1 MTNWNIQKNPDATYR
16 ARHPGLFSALA
27 PAEIA
32 NKRGTGFVNMQYHND
47 HYSST
52 RGNDKKNDAPA
63 TGAFEQ
69 DTSFLWWWYR
79 LTAPNLVTTDDNLHL
94 RDLSRR
100 GRLTS
105 ATLLIVILL
114 VLAAEPVAILGPNK
128 ALIFILLLPVAID
141 IVALIFNKLGR
152 ITVAGVLVIVGIEV
166 GLVLSILGPT
176 MAGGGLTSYLLP
188 QFDLMVQ
195 AEFVA
200 ITLLRPRSVFLMA
213 FLHCTFIIGAIL
225 VLPHSA
231 EFAPIFATNE
241 YEIFLRPIT
250 LQIIV
255 AFVTYLWVT
264 SAYQATRRADRAEV
278 IAELERR
285 EVERQQQEIALKQ
298 QLDEGIQQIL
308 QTHVQV
314 SNGNFSARAPLKQEN
329 VLWRI
334 AYSLNN
340 LLARLQSLHHAEQEL
355 QRARSETARLVEMV
369 HRARLGQPTRFER
382 TGTHLDPLI
391 LELAGSSF
399 VSDQFSGPM
408 VSPSS
413 SPLGRH
419 APPAERPGSR
429 NLSF

>member
-1 MTNWNIQKNPDATYR
+1 MNT
-16 ARHPGLFSALA
+16 
-27 PAEIA
+27 
-32 NKRGTGFVNMQYHND
+32 QYHND
-47 HYSST
+47 RYSSAG
-52 RGNDKKNDAPA
+52 RNDKKDDTLTASPV
-63 TGAFEQ
+63 ER

-79 LTAPNLVTTDDNLHL
+79 LTAPALVTTDDNLHL

-141 IVALIFNKLGR
+141 AVALVFNKLGS
-152 ITVAGVLVIVGIEV
+152 ITMAGVLVIVGIEV

-176 MAGGGLTSYLLP
+176 MAGGGLTTYLLP

-200 ITLLRPRSVFLMA
+200 ITLLRPKSVFLMA

-225 VLPHSA
+225 LLPHSA
-231 EFAPIFATNE
+231 EFAPLFAANR

-314 SNGNFSARAPLKQEN
+314 SNGNFSVRAPLKQEN

-355 QRARSETARLVEMV
+355 QRARTETARLVEMV
-369 HRARLGQPTRFER
+369 HRARLGQQTRFER

-391 LELAGSSF
+391 LELANSSF
-399 VSDQFSGPM
+399 VADQPRNPM
-408 VSPSS
+408 VYPSS
-413 SPLGRH
+413 PTLERH
-419 APPAERPGSR
+419 TPPSGKPGAR
-429 NLSF
+429 DLSY

>member
-1 MTNWNIQKNPDATYR
+1 MPE
-16 ARHPGLFSALA
+16 ALSCCVA
-27 PAEIA
+27 GSMSET
-32 NKRGTGFVNMQYHND
+32 KRGKRFVNTQYYND
-47 HYSST
+47 RSSSIMRNEKSSPLVADT
-52 RGNDKKNDAPA
+52 
-63 TGAFEQ
+63 FER

-79 LTAPNLVTTDDNLHL
+79 LTAPTLVTTDDNLQL

-128 ALIFILLLPVAID
+128 ALIGILLIPVAID
-141 IVALIFNKLGR
+141 VVALIFNKLGK
-152 ITVAGVLVIVGIEV
+152 ITTAGILVIIGIEV
-166 GLVLSILGPT
+166 GLILSILGPT
-176 MAGGGLTSYLLP
+176 MAGGGITTYLLP

-200 ITLLRPRSVFLMA
+200 ITLLRPKSVFVIA
-213 FLHCTFIIGAIL
+213 SLHCLFIVSAL
-225 VLPHSA
+225 LLLPHSA
-231 EFAPIFATNE
+231 EFAPIFAANE

-329 VLWRI
+329 ILWRV

-340 LLARLQSLHHAEQEL
+340 LLARLQSLNYAEQEL
-355 QRARSETARLVEMV
+355 QRARVETARLVEMI
-369 HRARLGQPTRFER
+369 HLARLGKPVRFER

-391 LELAGSSF
+391 LELANSPLVPYP
-399 VSDQFSGPM
+399 VSRDPI
-408 VSPSS
+408 VNTPSS
-413 SPLGRH
+413 SLGQQWS
-419 APPAERPGSR
+419 PSR
-429 NLSF
+429 KSGTRDLGF

>member
-1 MTNWNIQKNPDATYR
+1 MNT
-16 ARHPGLFSALA
+16 
-27 PAEIA
+27 
-32 NKRGTGFVNMQYHND
+32 QYYND
-47 HYSST
+47 RYSSIA
-52 RGNDKKNDAPA
+52 RGEKSGSLAA
-63 TGAFEQ
+63 GTFER

-79 LTAPNLVTTDDNLHL
+79 LTAPNLVTTDDNLQL

-128 ALIFILLLPVAID
+128 ALIGVLLIPVAID
-141 IVALIFNKLGR
+141 IIALIFNKIGK
-152 ITVAGVLVIVGIEV
+152 ITTAGILVIIGIEV
-166 GLVLSILGPT
+166 GLVLSIIGPT
-176 MAGGGLTSYLLP
+176 MAGGGLTTYLLP

-200 ITLLRPRSVFLMA
+200 ITLLRPKSVFVIA
-213 FLHCTFIIGAIL
+213 SLHCLFIVGAL
-225 VLPHSA
+225 FLLPHSS
-231 EFAPIFATNE
+231 EFVPIFATNE

-329 VLWRI
+329 ILWRV

-340 LLARLQSLHHAEQEL
+340 LLARLQSLNYAEQEL
-355 QRARSETARLVEMV
+355 QRARTETLRLVEMI
-369 HRARLGQPTRFER
+369 HRARLGQPVRFER

-391 LELAGSSF
+391 LELANSPLVPDPLSR
-399 VSDQFSGPM
+399 GPM
-408 VSPSS
+408 TNPAPSPSGKPWS
-413 SPLGRH
+413 SSRKSGTKNLG
-419 APPAERPGSR
+419 
-429 NLSF
+429 F

>member
-1 MTNWNIQKNPDATYR
+1 MKGCQR
-16 ARHPGLFSALA
+16 
-27 PAEIA
+27 
-32 NKRGTGFVNMQYHND
+32 KRGLRFVNTQYHTD
-47 HYSST
+47 RISSVG
-52 RGNDKKNDAPA
+52 RKDKSGSLVAS
-63 TGAFEQ
+63 TFEQ

-79 LTAPNLVTTDDNLHL
+79 LTAPNLVMTDDNLHL

-128 ALIFILLLPVAID
+128 ALVFILLIPVAID
-141 IVALIFNKLGR
+141 VVALIFNRLGS

-200 ITLLRPRSVFLMA
+200 ITLLQPRSVFLMA
-213 FLHCTFIIGAIL
+213 LLHCTFIIGAIFL
-225 VLPHSA
+225 LPHSA
-231 EFAPIFATNE
+231 EFAPIFAANG

-250 LQIIV
+250 LQVIV

-264 SAYQATRRADRAEV
+264 SAYQATKRADRAEV

-285 EVERQQQEIALKQ
+285 EVERQQQEITLKQ
-298 QLDEGIQQIL
+298 QLDEGIQQIM
-308 QTHVQV
+308 QTHIQV

-355 QRARSETARLVEMV
+355 QRARNETSRLVEMI
-369 HRARLGQPTRFER
+369 HRARQGQPTRFER
-382 TGTHLDPLI
+382 TGTHLDPLV
-391 LELAGSSF
+391 LELANSSF
-399 VSDQFSGPM
+399 VPDQFSRGQVVYPT
-408 VSPSS
+408 SPAFD
-413 SPLGRH
+413 RQQ
-419 APPAERPGSR
+419 PPSGKPGTK

>member
-1 MTNWNIQKNPDATYR
+1 MNT
-16 ARHPGLFSALA
+16 
-27 PAEIA
+27 
-32 NKRGTGFVNMQYHND
+32 QYHND
-47 HYSST
+47 YSSSAGRNEKSGSLVKT
-52 RGNDKKNDAPA
+52 SER
-63 TGAFEQ
+63 
-69 DTSFLWWWYR
+69 DTSVLWWWYR
-79 LTAPNLVTTDDNLHL
+79 FTAPNLVTTDDNLHL

-128 ALIFILLLPVAID
+128 TLVFILLIPVAID
-141 IVALIFNKLGR
+141 IVALIFNRLGS
-152 ITVAGVLVIVGIEV
+152 ITMAGILVIVGIEV
-166 GLVLSILGPT
+166 GLVLSIIGPT
-176 MAGGGLTSYLLP
+176 MAGGGLTTYLLP

-213 FLHCTFIIGAIL
+213 LLHCAFIVGAIL
-225 VLPHSA
+225 ILPRSP
-231 EFAPIFATNE
+231 EFAPIFATNG

-298 QLDEGIQQIL
+298 QLDEGIQQIM
-308 QTHVQV
+308 QTHIQV

-334 AYSLNN
+334 SYSLNN

-355 QRARSETARLVEMV
+355 QRARAETARLVEMV
-369 HRARLGQPTRFER
+369 HRARQGQSTRFDR
-382 TGTHLDPLI
+382 TGTYLDPLI
-391 LELAGSSF
+391 LELANSSF
-399 VSDQFSGPM
+399 VPDQFPRGS
-408 VSPSS
+408 VVYPSS
-413 SPLGRH
+413 PVFDKH
-419 APPAERPGSR
+419 TPPSGKPGAK
-429 NLSF
+429 NFFV

>member
-1 MTNWNIQKNPDATYR
+1 
-16 ARHPGLFSALA
+16 
-27 PAEIA
+27 
-32 NKRGTGFVNMQYHND
+32 MQYHND
-47 HYSST
+47 YSSSI
-52 RGNDKKNDAPA
+52 RKNDTSGPLV
-63 TGAFEQ
+63 TGPFER

-79 LTAPNLVTTDDNLHL
+79 LTAPALVTTDDNLQL

-114 VLAAEPVAILGPNK
+114 VLAAEPVAIFGPNK
-128 ALIFILLLPVAID
+128 ALIGILLIPVAID
-141 IVALIFNKLGR
+141 VVALIFNKLGK
-152 ITVAGVLVIVGIEV
+152 ITTAGILVIVGIEV
-166 GLVLSILGPT
+166 GLILSILGPT
-176 MAGGGLTSYLLP
+176 MAGGGLTTYLLP

-200 ITLLRPRSVFLMA
+200 ITLLRPKSVFLMA
-213 FLHCTFIIGAIL
+213 FLHCLFIIGAIL
-225 VLPHSA
+225 LLPRSA
-231 EFAPIFATNE
+231 EFAPIFAANK

-285 EVERQQQEIALKQ
+285 EVERQQQELALKQ

-314 SNGNFSARAPLKQEN
+314 SNGDFSARAPLKQEN
-329 VLWRI
+329 ILWRV

-340 LLARLQSLHHAEQEL
+340 LLARLQSLSYAEREL
-355 QRARSETARLVEMV
+355 QRARAETARLVEMV
-369 HRARLGQPTRFER
+369 HRARLGQPVRFER

-391 LELAGSSF
+391 LELANSSF
-399 VSDQFSGPM
+399 VPDHLSRGPM
-408 VSPSS
+408 VNTPFPFGKQSSPS
-413 SPLGRH
+413 G
-419 APPAERPGSR
+419 RPGTR
-429 NLSF
+429 ELGF

>member
-1 MTNWNIQKNPDATYR
+1 MNTPHRDVQ
-16 ARHPGLFSALA
+16 H
-27 PAEIA
+27 
-32 NKRGTGFVNMQYHND
+32 
-47 HYSST
+47 SST
-52 RGNDKKNDAPA
+52 WYSDTNGQAAVR
-63 TGAFEQ
+63 AFER

-79 LTAPNLVTTDDNLHL
+79 LTAPALVTTDANLQL
-94 RDLSRR
+94 RELSRR

-114 VLAAEPVAILGPNK
+114 VLAAEPVAIFGPNK
-128 ALIFILLLPVAID
+128 SLIFILLIPVAID
-141 IVALIFNKLGR
+141 CIALIFNRLGK
-152 ITVAGVLVIVGIEV
+152 ITTAGVLVIVGIEV
-166 GLVLSILGPT
+166 GLILSILGPSLS
-176 MAGGGLTSYLLP
+176 GNGLTTYILP

-200 ITLLRPRSVFLMA
+200 ITLLRPKSVFVMA
-213 FLHCTFIIGAIL
+213 FLHCAFIVGAIL
-225 VLPHSA
+225 LLPHSL
-231 EFAPIFATNE
+231 EFTPVLAVNE

-264 SAYQATRRADRAEV
+264 SAHQAVKRADRAEV

-285 EVERQQQEIALKQ
+285 EVERQQQEIVLKR

-308 QTHVQV
+308 QTHIQV

-340 LLARLQSLHHAEQEL
+340 LLARLQSLNYAEQEL
-355 QRARSETARLVEMV
+355 QRSKAETARLVETL
-369 HRARLGQPTRFER
+369 HRARLGYPVRLER

-391 LELAGSSF
+391 LEIANSSLISGQ
-399 VSDQFSGPM
+399 VSHNPSVNPPFPSLNKQPSGG
-408 VSPSS
+408 
-413 SPLGRH
+413 LETRDFH
-419 APPAERPGSR
+419 
-429 NLSF
+429 F